1 MEENDFLKE
10 ELLRRAVKQ
19 MCEDAYEKEEEMPLH
34 EFSET
39 FEREMETLLESRK
52 RPVYRKRKKYRVLLL
67 AGALIVLSAGTVL
80 AMYPLM
86 RAKMGGIQADVK
98 IDHVEFGLA
107 DRKPVTAEEV
117 EKIPFEVKK
126 LDQVPEGFE
135 LYQEVLDEEGK
146 GYMAFYRDETD
157 RTLDYSQSCIHTAGI
172 DITGNGT
179 PMKKYSI
186 LGKDVYFFTDG
197 IRQSATLEWENYL
210 YAVVGDLSEEEM
222 LELMEN
228 LIEKL

>member
-52 RPVYRKRKKYRVLLL
+52 RPVYRKRKRYRVLLL

-146 GYMAFYRDETD
+146 YYSLDF
-157 RTLDYSQSCIHTAGI
+157 RTKDGRSLLYVQSCIYTGLTSV
-172 DITGNGT
+172 TGNGS
-179 PMKKYSI
+179 PMVKYEI
-186 LGKDVYFFTDG
+186 GGKDVYTFKDG
-197 IRQSATLEWENYL
+197 EEYSAALEWKDYQ
-210 YAVVGDLSEEEM
+210 YVIVGELSEAEI
-222 LELMEN
+222 LELMQR